1 MAKKKAAIIGYG
13 GMGGWHADFLRN
25 SDVIELKGI
34 YDIDPVRNAL
44 AESRGIYAYPSHQA
58 IFDDDEIDLVTIAVP
73 NDRHKPLAIRA
84 LAAGKHV
91 VCEKPV
97 TLSSADLQEMFDASY
112 AAGRL
117 FTVHQNRRWDGEF
130 LVMRDIF
137 NSGDLGDVFHIESRC
152 HGSRGIPGDWRQL
165 PEHGGGMIYDW
176 GIHLIDQIMGIV
188 GDRTLRS
195 VFCKCDHITN
205 ELVDDGFKLEMY
217 FEGDLTA
224 HVEVG
229 TSNFIQLPRFYM
241 IGRNGAA
248 LIPTW
253 GADVDVVWCTN
264 YNEKEV
270 VPVVTA
276 AGITKTMAPRDD
288 KSIASKKI
296 PQPHADV
303 HDFYRNFVRAM
314 DGEETQL
321 VTHPQMMADM
331 KIMEAAFESDRTGL
345 PVELNLK
352 FNG

>member
-1 MAKKKAAIIGYG
+1 MAKKQAAIIGYG
-13 GMGGWHADFLRN
+13 GMGGWHADFMQN
-25 SDVIELKGI
+25 SDVVELAGI
-34 YDIDPVRNAL
+34 YDIDPARCAL
-44 AESRGIYAYPSHQA
+44 AESKGIHAYTTLEELLADPA
-58 IFDDDEIDLVTIAVP
+58 VEIVTIAVP
-73 NDRHKPLAIRA
+73 NELHKPLAIQA

-91 VCEKPV
+91 ISEKPV
-97 TLSSADLQEMFDASY
+97 TMSSADLQAMFDASY
-112 AAGRL
+112 AADRL

-130 LVMRDIF
+130 LVMRDIYR
-137 NSGDLGDVFHIESRC
+137 SGELGDVFHIESRC
-152 HGSRGIPGDWRQL
+152 HGSRGIPGDWRQY
-165 PEHGGGMIYDW
+165 PEHGGGMILDW

-188 GDRTLRS
+188 NDRKLKRI
-195 VFCKCDHITN
+195 FCKCDHITN

-217 FEGDLTA
+217 FEGDVSA

-253 GADVDVVWCTN
+253 GADAEVVWCTN
-264 YNEKEV
+264 YNEREV

-303 HDFYRNFVRAM
+303 HDFYRNFVRAI
-314 DGEETQL
+314 DGEETQT
-321 VTHPQMMADM
+321 VTHHQMMVDM
-331 KIMEAAFESDRTGL
+331 KIMEAAFESDRLGQA
-345 PVELNLK
+345 VEVDLQ
-352 FNG
+352 F

>member
-1 MAKKKAAIIGYG
+1 MTKKKAAIIGYG
-13 GMGGWHADFLRN
+13 GMGGWHADFLRA
-25 SDVIELKGI
+25 SDVVELKGI
-34 YDIDPVRNAL
+34 YDINPARNQL
-44 AESRGIYAYPSHQA
+44 AESKGIHAYASHQE
-58 IFDDDEIDLVTIAVP
+58 IFDDPEIEFVTIAVP

-84 LAAGKHV
+84 LEAGKHV
-91 VCEKPV
+91 ICEKPV
-97 TLSSADLQEMFDASY
+97 TLSSEDLQEMIDASVK
-112 AAGRL
+112 ADRR

-130 LVMRDIF
+130 LVMRDIY

-165 PEHGGGMIYDW
+165 PEQGGGMILDW

-188 GDRTLRS
+188 KDRRLKKIW
-195 VFCKCDHITN
+195 CKCDHITN

-217 FEGDLTA
+217 FEGDVTA

-253 GADVDVVWCTN
+253 GADAEVVWCTN

-288 KSIASKKI
+288 KSIASKKL

-303 HDFYRNFVRAM
+303 HDFYRNFVRAIN
-314 DGEETQL
+314 GEETQI
-321 VTHPQMMADM
+321 VTHHEMMVDM
-331 KIMEAAFESDRTGL
+331 KIMEAAFESDRTGM
-345 PVELNLK
+345 PVDVDLQ
-352 FNG
+352 F

>member
-1 MAKKKAAIIGYG
+1 MAKKNAAIIGYG
-13 GMGGWHADFLRN
+13 GMGSWHADYLRN
-25 SDVIELKGI
+25 SDVVNLKGI
-34 YDIDPVRNAL
+34 YDINPERNAL
-44 AESRGIYAYPSHQA
+44 AESRGIHAYSSLQEL
-58 IFDDDEIDLVTIAVP
+58 FDDPDIDLVTIAVP
-73 NDRHKPLAIRA
+73 NDCHKPLAIRA

-91 VCEKPV
+91 ICEKPV
-97 TLSSADLQEMFDASY
+97 TMSSADLQEMFDASY

-117 FTVHQNRRWDGEF
+117 FTVHQNRRWDGEY

-137 NSGDLGDVFHIESRC
+137 NSGELGDVFHIESRC

-165 PEHGGGMIYDW
+165 PEQGGGMILDW
-176 GIHLIDQIMGIV
+176 GIHLIDQIMCITRG
-188 GDRTLRS
+188 RSLRRI
-195 VFCKCDHITN
+195 FCKCDHITN

-217 FEGDLTA
+217 FDGDLSA

-253 GADVDVVWCTN
+253 GADAEVVSCTN

-288 KSIASKKI
+288 KSIAQKKI

-303 HDFYRNFVRAM
+303 HDFYRNFVRAI
-314 DGEETQL
+314 DGQEPQI
-321 VTHPQMMADM
+321 VTHHEMMVDM
-331 KIMEAAFESDRTGL
+331 KIMEAAFESDRLGQVVNVDLT
-345 PVELNLK
+345 
-352 FNG
+352 F